1 VSVDRS
7 IAVGQ
12 WLPSA
17 WSRSRLGA
25 FLTQPISWV
34 FIVVGSIIAFL
45 SLYPT
50 VFLFYGSLTDAPLGV
65 PGQFTLQN
73 YVRAYSDPE
82 AYPLLLNSFIFGL
95 GSAGLS
101 VVFALTLA
109 WITIR
114 TNAPTVFRAD
124 RDHSKHIAANPG
136 VDLLGHVVKSK

>member
-95 GSAGLS
+95 A
-101 VVFALTLA
+101 AA
-109 WITIR
+109 
-114 TNAPTVFRAD
+114 TVFRAD